1 MPTGIECA
9 GLIIAILPL
18 FIEVGKAYA
27 RGTDTLLNITL
38 PSRRD
43 QRLQR
48 FYEDFWWETVELNQ
62 NVKDILNNLP
72 LLSLQRKIELATAAR
87 LEDWTRDAD
96 INIALQSYF
105 ATTDDFNTF
114 MHVMSRLVYLLAQL
128 VKDSTLQVV
137 AGDAVSGPNSL
148 RLGQLMRADMW

>member
-9 GLIIAILPL
+9 GLAIAILPL
-18 FIEVGKAYA
+18 FIEAAKAYA

-62 NVKDILNNLP
+62 NVKDIVNNLP
-72 LLSLQRKIELATAAR
+72 LLSPQRKIELATAAC
-87 LEDWTRDAD
+87 LEDWPRDAD
-96 INIALQSYF
+96 IIIALQSYF
-105 ATTDDFNTF
+105 ATKDDFNTF
-114 MHVMSRLVYLLAQL
+114 MHVMSRLVSLLAQL
-128 VKDSTLQVV
+128 VKDTTVQIE
-137 AGDAVSGPNSL
+137 AGDAVRGPNSL
-148 RLGQLMRADMW
+148 RLGKLMSADMW

>member
-9 GLIIAILPL
+9 GLVIAILPL
-18 FIEVGKAYA
+18 FIEAGKAYA

-43 QRLQR
+43 QRLER

-62 NVKDILNNLP
+62 KVKDILNDLP
-72 LLSLQRKIELATAAR
+72 LLSPQRKIELATAAR

-96 INIALQSYF
+96 INVALQSYF
-105 ATTDDFNTF
+105 ASEDDFNTF
-114 MHVMSRLVYLLAQL
+114 MHVMSRLVSLLAQL
-128 VKDSTLQVV
+128 VKDSTVQVV
-137 AGDAVSGPNSL
+137 AGDAVRGPNSL
-148 RLGQLMRADMW
+148 RLGQLMSANMW